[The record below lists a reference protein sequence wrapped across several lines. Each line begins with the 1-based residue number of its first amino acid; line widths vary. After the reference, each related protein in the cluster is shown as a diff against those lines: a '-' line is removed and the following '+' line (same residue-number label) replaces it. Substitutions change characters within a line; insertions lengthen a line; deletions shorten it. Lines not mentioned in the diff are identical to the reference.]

1 MVNLIFFILIM
12 IAVINLVKDLLFAK
26 KAASGNF
33 WVACPYCKTKK
44 DYPNDGLWHCTS
56 CKKSFEIKLGLA
68 HKLERHV
75 PEETR
80 LMVEL
85 FAKVTKSD
93 GIVTKREIRVV
104 DRIIK
109 AHYQPNERQLFKIRE
124 LFNTAKQSTLGYE
137 TLIHKLHKVLPKEE
151 SARVKVLDYL
161 FEIALADNPLD
172 ARQEAIITY
181 ASKVFEVKT
190 GIDTIRAK
198 FIPEVSKHY
207 LILECSEQ
215 DSLDTIRKNYRRLI
229 KEHHPDRLIHQNA
242 SKEFIILA
250 NQKIKEIH
258 QAYEFIT
265 QSKKANQA

>member
-1 MVNLIFFILIM
+1 MFNLIFIILII
-12 IAVINLVKDLLFAK
+12 IAALNLLKDLLFAK
-26 KAASGNF
+26 KAASGHLK
-33 WVACPYCKTKK
+33 VACPYCKTKK
-44 DYPNDGLWHCTS
+44 DYPDDGLWHCPS

-68 HKLERHV
+68 HKLDRHV

-124 LFNTAKQSTLGYE
+124 FFNTAKQSTTGYE
-137 TLIHKLHKVLPKEE
+137 TLIHRLHKSLQKGEAE
-151 SARVKVLDYL
+151 RLKVLDYL

-172 ARQEAIITY
+172 TRQEAIISY
-181 ASKVFEVKT
+181 AANAFEVTKSFKA
-190 GIDTIRAK
+190 IRAK
-198 FIPEVSKHY
+198 YVPEVSKHY

-242 SKEFIILA
+242 SKEFIIMA
-250 NQKIKEIH
+250 NQRIKEIH
-258 QAYEFIT
+258 QAYEIIT
-265 QSKKANQA
+265 QSKKANEA